1 MRLILYG
8 PTALAWWLTA
18 RTRPEARGTTDDSV
32 LQSGGVSATGL
43 AYLRERAPFLPMPH
57 HVLTR
62 LWNRPQPPGCRVHS
76 SRRPYPRGSFLRV
89 DHGILAACPE
99 LCLAHMAQ
107 ILSLPQIVRIGSALC
122 SEFALDPT
130 SHGGLLRRRP
140 LTDVAR
146 IESYLDRCPSVD
158 GSRPLREALLFMTEH
173 AYSPPEVFMR
183 MVLGLPAR
191 FGGFGLTG
199 STANERL
206 APTQRAQRVAGRRT
220 LIPDLCWPE
229 EKLVVEYDSNAE
241 HLAPSQI
248 TQDAKKRLALE
259 ADGYAVVTVT
269 TSQLASTESMETV
282 AREIGRRLHRRL
294 RIRASGFHRR
304 QTELYRIG
312 WSLDG
317 YLDQQWLTRQRAK
330 TQAMASRG
338 ETAEPTW

>member
-1 MRLILYG
+1 M
-8 PTALAWWLTA
+8 
-18 RTRPEARGTTDDSV
+18 
-32 LQSGGVSATGL
+32 
-43 AYLRERAPFLPMPH
+43 
-57 HVLTR
+57 
-62 LWNRPQPPGCRVHS
+62 
-76 SRRPYPRGSFLRV
+76 
-89 DHGILAACPE
+89 
-99 LCLAHMAQ
+99 
-107 ILSLPQIVRIGSALC
+107 
-122 SEFALDPT
+122 
-130 SHGGLLRRRP
+130 
-140 LTDVAR
+140 
-146 IESYLDRCPSVD
+146 
-158 GSRPLREALLFMTEH
+158 
-173 AYSPPEVFMR
+173 
-183 MVLGLPAR
+183 
-191 FGGFGLTG
+191 
-199 STANERL
+199 
-206 APTQRAQRVAGRRT
+206 
-220 LIPDLCWPE
+220 
-229 EKLVVEYDSNAE
+229 EYDSNAE

>member
-1 MRLILYG
+1 
-8 PTALAWWLTA
+8 
-18 RTRPEARGTTDDSV
+18 
-32 LQSGGVSATGL
+32 
-43 AYLRERAPFLPMPH
+43 
-57 HVLTR
+57 
-62 LWNRPQPPGCRVHS
+62 
-76 SRRPYPRGSFLRV
+76 
-89 DHGILAACPE
+89 
-99 LCLAHMAQ
+99 
-107 ILSLPQIVRIGSALC
+107 
-122 SEFALDPT
+122 
-130 SHGGLLRRRP
+130 
-140 LTDVAR
+140 
-146 IESYLDRCPSVD
+146 
-158 GSRPLREALLFMTEH
+158 MTEH